1 MTASVVPAPP
11 GLPVRAAS
19 LTVAGVFDGVDLALA
34 AGELLVVHGAARSG
48 RTTLLLTLA
57 GRHRITAGVLEVGG
71 HRLPGAEPTV
81 RRAVVVAQAEPAVG
95 FEGRLTVG
103 EVIEEARLVSR
114 LRRPEIDDALAFFEL
129 DPPRALLVDD
139 LEPATRTLLAVAL
152 AWAQRPAVLVV
163 DDADRG
169 CPPLQRRAVWDALLR
184 IHAEGC
190 TLLVGA
196 QDRPHPVVPSRS
208 LLMPRLTDERHRRPL
223 PPPVRVATEEGP
235 A

>member
-1 MTASVVPAPP
+1 MTASVAPAPP

-19 LTVAGVFDGVDLALA
+19 LTVAGVFDGVDLALE
-34 AGELLVVHGAARSG
+34 AGELLVVHGPARSG

-57 GRHRITAGVLEVGG
+57 GRHRITAGVIEVGG
-71 HRLPGAEPTV
+71 HRLPGAEAAV

-95 FEGRLTVG
+95 FEGRLRVR
-103 EVIEEARLVSR
+103 EVLEEARLVNR
-114 LRRPEIDDALAFFEL
+114 LRRAEIDDALAFFEL
-129 DPPRALLVDD
+129 DAPPSLLVDD

-184 IHAEGC
+184 VHAEGC

-196 QDRPHPVVPSRS
+196 QDRPHPVVPARS
-208 LLMPRLTDERHRRPL
+208 VLMPRLTDERHRRPL
-223 PPPVRVATEEGP
+223 PPVRVAHEEGP

>member
-1 MTASVVPAPP
+1 MTASVAPSSP

-19 LTVAGVFDGVDLALA
+19 LTVAGVFDGVDLAVD
-34 AGELLVVHGAARSG
+34 AGELLVIHGPGRSG

-57 GRHRITAGVLEVGG
+57 GRHRITAGVAEVGG
-71 HRLPGAEPTV
+71 HWLPGDEAAV

-95 FEGRLTVG
+95 FEGRLRVR
-103 EVIEEARLVSR
+103 EVLEEARLVNR
-114 LRRPEIDDALAFFEL
+114 LRRPEVEEALAFFEL
-129 DPPRALLVDD
+129 DVPPALLVDE

-169 CPPLQRRAVWDALLR
+169 CPPLQRRAVWEGLR
-184 IHAEGC
+184 RAQATGC

-196 QDRPHPVVPSRS
+196 QDRPHPVVPTRS
-208 LLMPRLTDERHRRPL
+208 LLMPRLTDDRHRRPL
-223 PPPVRVATEEGP
+223 PPPARVTNGEEP